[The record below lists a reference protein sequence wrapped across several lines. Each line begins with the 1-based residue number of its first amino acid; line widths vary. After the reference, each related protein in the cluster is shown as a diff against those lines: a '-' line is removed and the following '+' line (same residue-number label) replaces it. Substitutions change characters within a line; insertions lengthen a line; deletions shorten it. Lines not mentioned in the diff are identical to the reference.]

1 MRRLMAIG
9 IIWAGCALAW
19 MILGGTL
26 THRGG
31 ERDGALHEE
40 VRLLWG
46 PSMTQLP
53 PTAQVVLRPDD
64 ETRADEGKAA
74 SGEAKPAEASPE
86 DQPAPTNSDV
96 APEARAE
103 TEGPPPETQRALTA
117 PLRGSD
123 IDVNLDFEQR
133 RKGLLWFPT
142 YAIDFRAVYRFA
154 NPEATPRDV
163 HIRFPLAADNAVY
176 DAFEVR
182 DGEGQIVD
190 ATVEAGHAVWT
201 ASFAPQQEKAF
212 TVSYRS
218 RGTKSWAYGASSG
231 AQKIRDFELR
241 LAVNDADIDFPA
253 GTISPTEHQAQSGQ
267 WSGKWTFG
275 SLVTSAPIGL
285 ELPQRLNPGPL
296 VAKITFFAP
305 VSLLFFFFVV
315 AVLAAARRKSL
326 HPMHYF
332 LLGCAFFAFHLL
344 FAYTVDHV
352 DVGKAFGISALV
364 STVLVVSYARL
375 FTGWRFALVEIGI
388 SQLLYLVLFSFT
400 FFFEGFTGLAVTIG
414 AIATLFVIMQITGR
428 IDWNDTFISRPKPP
442 GPPGGPMAPTPY
454 YGPAPAY
461 APPATEPV
469 AP

>member
-31 ERDGALHEE
+31 ERDWSLQEE

-46 PSMTQLP
+46 PPMTQLP
-53 PTAQVVLRPDD
+53 PMAHVVVPTVD
-64 ETRADEGKAA
+64 APPVEGT
-74 SGEAKPAEASPE
+74 
-86 DQPAPTNSDV
+86 PAPTPPPERATDGPPPSRTADVEERADV
-96 APEARAE
+96 APAE
-103 TEGPPPETQRALTA
+103 TESSDTHLGLVA

-123 IDVNLDFEQR
+123 IDVNLDFEHR

-142 YAIDFRAVYRFA
+142 YAIDFRATYRFA
-154 NPEATPRDV
+154 NPDPKPRDV
-163 HIRFPLAADNAVY
+163 HVRFPLAADNAVY

-182 DGEGQIVD
+182 DEAGEVVD

-201 ASFAPQQEKAF
+201 SSFSPEEEKRF

-218 RGTKSWAYGASSG
+218 RGTKSWAYGTSNG
-231 AQKIRDFELR
+231 TQKIRDFELR
-241 LAVNDADIDFPA
+241 LSVDDPDIDFPA
-253 GTISPTEHQAQSGQ
+253 GTISPTEHQTADGR
-267 WSGKWTFG
+267 WSGKWHFG

-352 DVGKAFGISALV
+352 AVGTAFGISALV

-442 GPPGGPMAPTPY
+442 GPPRGPMMPTPY

-461 APPATEPV
+461 VPPVTETAAP
-469 AP
+469 

>member
-9 IIWAGCALAW
+9 IIWMGCALAW
-19 MILGGTL
+19 MVLGGTL

-31 ERDGALHEE
+31 ERDVALHDD

-46 PSMTQLP
+46 PPMTQHP
-53 PTAQVVLRPDD
+53 PMAHVVMPTL
-64 ETRADEGKAA
+64 
-74 SGEAKPAEASPE
+74 GEPESEPPAEASADESDDGNPE
-86 DQPAPTNSDV
+86 PLPA
-96 APEARAE
+96 EQAE
-103 TEGPPPETQRALTA
+103 TQGTPTPKSVDAPAESEERLGLAA

-123 IDVNLDFEQR
+123 IDVNLDFEHR

-142 YAIDFRAVYRFA
+142 YAIDFHASYRFQ
-154 NPEATPRDV
+154 NPAQTGRSI
-163 HIRFPLAADNAVY
+163 HIRFPLAADNTVY

-182 DGEGQIVD
+182 DEEGAVVD
-190 ATVEAGHAVWT
+190 ATVEAGYAVWT
-201 ASFAPQQEKAF
+201 SSFDPEQERRF

-218 RGTKSWAYGASSG
+218 RGTRSWTYGTSTG
-231 AQKIRDFELR
+231 TQKIRDFELR
-241 LAVNDADIDFPA
+241 LTVDEPDIDFPA
-253 GTISPTEHQAQSGQ
+253 GTISPSAHRIQDGN
-267 WSGKWTFG
+267 WSGKWAFG

-344 FAYTVDHV
+344 FAYTVDHLEV
-352 DVGKAFGISALV
+352 TTAFALSALV

-388 SQLLYLVLFSFT
+388 SQLVYLVLFSFT

-428 IDWNDTFISRPKPP
+428 IDWNDTFFRRPTPP
-442 GPPGGPMAPTPY
+442 RHPAGPAGFSYGPPHAYVPTVTGP
-454 YGPAPAY
+454 PAP
-461 APPATEPV
+461 
-469 AP
+469 